1 MRKITKEVPVHY
13 MPQLQLSMEVLNL
26 EVCHFVQYRP
36 DKGLFDPPQMEVTIV
51 KRDRTWF
58 EKYLK
63 VFENFIIELNT
74 AREQIQAGEIPQS
87 LNALP
92 TNKKRKIKSDIV
104 TDCIIAQD
112 LYE

>member
-1 MRKITKEVPVHY
+1 
-13 MPQLQLSMEVLNL
+13 MEVLNL